1 MPPLCPLPPRGMELD
16 GGACRRCRRSVGANA
31 LPATLPAKDDRW
43 QRGAEA
49 SRLVFGVDVKPRPGR
64 TRSIT
69 TLVSSSS
76 SSSNKAKTIITNR
89 VWTRDVEVNS
99 VDVSCGG
106 VKKKKLVLDKQ
117 QLSAFVAREPRGFH
131 PSIFFPLR
139 LVANRFAGTWL
150 SGLKCEKL
158 TASDEGQ
165 RTRKKL
171 DHRRRRRCCILVLTT
186 DYKYQYTSITNRSE
200 LTTATNRCA
209 AEKLP
214 KKCRLA
220 EVAAITAKPKMRVPK
235 MKTQEMIPFAIAS
248 P

>member
-1 MPPLCPLPPRGMELD
+1 MDNMMGKDKNEKRKAPQCTPVLPVYMAPVRPSRLFFIVQCMPPLCPLPPRGMELD

-31 LPATLPAKDDRW
+31 PSTLPAKDDRW

-76 SSSNKAKTIITNR
+76 KAKTIITNR

-106 VKKKKLVLDKQ
+106 ELH
-117 QLSAFVAREPRGFH
+117 VAC
-131 PSIFFPLR
+131 S
-139 LVANRFAGTWL
+139 FAGTWL

-171 DHRRRRRCCILVLTT
+171 DRRRRRRCILVLIT
-186 DYKYQYTSITNRSE
+186 DYK
-200 LTTATNRCA
+200 
-209 AEKLP
+209 
-214 KKCRLA
+214 LA

>member
-31 LPATLPAKDDRW
+31 PSTLPAKDDRW

-76 SSSNKAKTIITNR
+76 SSSSKAKTVTNR

-106 VKKKKLVLDKQ
+106 ATRVNGQ
-117 QLSAFVAREPRGFH
+117 
-131 PSIFFPLR
+131 
-139 LVANRFAGTWL
+139 
-150 SGLKCEKL
+150 EKSL
-158 TASDEGQ
+158 TAAAAAAAVYWC
-165 RTRKKL
+165 L
-171 DHRRRRRCCILVLTT
+171 LPTT
-186 DYKYQYTSITNRSE
+186 STSI
-200 LTTATNRCA
+200 
-209 AEKLP
+209 P
-214 KKCRLA
+214 KCRLA